1 MIQRTALLLALALPL
16 PAQADPLTLTDGAR
30 QPIAAISGDWNGD
43 EALDA
48 ALLYPGA
55 DGLADLVVMLNDQV
69 TGLQPLLTL
78 PGVVFAGP
86 MAGQAP
92 AFEPR
97 SETSFALRSEQT
109 GVGRT
114 PWYQWLTLAWRDG
127 GFVVAG
133 YDYSFYDRL
142 DLSHYGECSVNLL
155 TGAYTLTLGP
165 GEDAA
170 EIRREGRTEERGFP
184 LADLREGWQ
193 SRACDDLFR

>member
-1 MIQRTALLLALALPL
+1 MCPRLALLLALVLPL
-16 PAQADPLTLTDGAR
+16 AAQAEPLTPGGSPR

-48 ALLYPGA
+48 AFLYPGA
-55 DGLADLVVMLNDQV
+55 DGLADLVVMINNQV
-69 TGLQPLLTL
+69 TGLETVLAL
-78 PGVVFAGP
+78 PGVVWSGP

-97 SETSFALRSEQT
+97 SETSFAIRSEQT
-109 GVGRT
+109 GIGRT
-114 PWYQWLTLAWRDG
+114 PWHQWVTLAWRDG

-155 TGAYTLTLGP
+155 TGAYTLTHGP
-165 GEDAA
+165 GDEVP
-170 EIRREGRTEERGFP
+170 EITRQGSTEERGFP

-193 SRACDDLFR
+193 ARACDDLFR